1 MASVSGSLW
10 FPGLLDW
17 CTGRPLA
24 ASPDV
29 AYLSLGKKEHKTPNR
44 MMRGVLDATRG
55 FEALLRERGVETTL
69 ELNPG
74 NHFCEPDAR
83 TARGIAWLLRA

>member
-1 MASVSGSLW
+1 
-10 FPGLLDW
+10 
-17 CTGRPLA
+17 
-24 ASPDV
+24 
-29 AYLSLGKKEHKTPNR
+29 

-55 FEALLRERGVETTL
+55 FEALLRKRGVETTL

-83 TARGIAWLLRA
+83 TACGIAWLLRA

>member
-1 MASVSGSLW
+1 
-10 FPGLLDW
+10 
-17 CTGRPLA
+17 
-24 ASPDV
+24 
-29 AYLSLGKKEHKTPNR
+29 

-55 FEALLRERGVETTL
+55 FEVLLRERGAETTL

-74 NHFCEPDAR
+74 NHFCEPDVR

>member
-1 MASVSGSLW
+1 
-10 FPGLLDW
+10 
-17 CTGRPLA
+17 
-24 ASPDV
+24 
-29 AYLSLGKKEHKTPNR
+29 